1 MKTKCSLF
9 SSLVLLLVL
18 SSCQVEDP
26 SPDGKVVVNDSFASG
41 LAGWTAGFSD
51 HPKLN
56 NNQDSS
62 LYELGAKW
70 AKLPAEIS
78 GEQQGGFE
86 LQGHNRSDDLF
97 MFIAKKVDKLRP
109 NTTYLVQMELLMA
122 SDAIKGSIGIGGSP
136 AESVYVKA
144 GAFNQVPKPILSEG
158 DWRMNLDK
166 GEQAQGGQHMKVIG
180 DLVNGGTQEKYRV
193 FNRKLSTALEIKS
206 NAQGELWLIAGT
218 DSGFEGLTKL
228 YYLRVKADLSPK
240 E

>member
-1 MKTKCSLF
+1 MKTKCSLL
-9 SSLVLLLVL
+9 SSLVLLLAL
-18 SSCQVEDP
+18 SACKVEDP
-26 SPDGKVVVNDSFASG
+26 SPDGRVVLNDSFATG
-41 LAGWTAGFSD
+41 LAAWNAGFSD
-51 HPKLN
+51 HPKLIN
-56 NNQDSS
+56 KQDSS

-70 AKLPAEIS
+70 AKLPAEIA

-97 MFIAKKVDKLRP
+97 MFISKKVDQLRP
-109 NTTYLVQMELLMA
+109 NTTYLVQMEVLMA
-122 SDAIKGSIGIGGSP
+122 SDAIKGSVGIGGSP

-144 GAFNQVPKPILSEG
+144 GAFNQVPKAVLNET

-166 GEQAQGGQHMKVIG
+166 GEQSQSGQHMKVIG

-193 FNRKLSTALEIKS
+193 FSRKLSNALEIKS

-218 DSGFEGLTKL
+218 DSGYEGLTKL
-228 YYLRVKADLSPK
+228 YYLRVKADLQVK